1 MTQRIPSSEF
11 QYHTFEDQD
20 IISAYNW
27 FRSFVSERGWSERK
41 KKIEEDI
48 SIVFNDRPQFI
59 DIRKGVLIAIQK
71 DQIGWY
77 LYLIYTAIH
86 EPYKYDYTQGAR
98 IMPIFKR
105 IGMNLDLV
113 EKIGGIKKKV
123 KDLLKK
129 RTSDGK
135 NGGSCYSQNGDAV
148 TVLMWQ
154 S

>member
-1 MTQRIPSSEF
+1 
-11 QYHTFEDQD
+11 
-20 IISAYNW
+20 
-27 FRSFVSERGWSERK
+27 
-41 KKIEEDI
+41 
-48 SIVFNDRPQFI
+48 
-59 DIRKGVLIAIQK
+59 
-71 DQIGWY
+71 
-77 LYLIYTAIH
+77 
-86 EPYKYDYTQGAR
+86 
-98 IMPIFKR
+98 MPIFKR